1 LGDRVRE
8 AAERR
13 APIVLV
19 ANRLSGYFVVTI
31 LAAAAVTVAATW
43 HSSPAAAIQ
52 RAVALLVVTCPCALA
67 LATPLTVS
75 AALGKA
81 VRNGLMIKGG
91 DSLEALARPG
101 LVVFDKTG
109 TLTRGKLTVV
119 DFAGDEKARAL
130 IAAAEA
136 GSAHPIAVALCA
148 AFSGPSL
155 RPAESMRE
163 TLGGGVEAVVSGLA
177 VVVGST
183 EFVRARV
190 AHEDAWVKQAVTAF
204 SERALTPVLAAA
216 GGHVLAVVAVG
227 DPIRDEAR
235 DSLEALRRLGHRL
248 AVLSGDQPAVVR
260 AVVARIG
267 VPFDEVVGGASPEGK
282 LAFVEERTAKGPV
295 FMVGDGVNDAAALSA
310 ATVGI
315 AVHGGAEASFAAA
328 DIFAT
333 TNGLTPLVMLFE
345 GAGRTLRVI
354 RGNLKRSLV
363 YNLTVGALAAT
374 GFVGPLLAAIL
385 MPVSSIGV
393 ITSSYRSRT
402 FGSKK

>member
-1 LGDRVRE
+1 
-8 AAERR
+8 
-13 APIVLV
+13 VLA
-19 ANRLSGYFVVTI
+19 ANRLSGYFVATI
-31 LAAAAVTVAATW
+31 LFAAAVTVAVTW
-43 HSSPAAAIQ
+43 HSSPTAAIQ

-81 VRNGLMIKGG
+81 ARSGLMIKGG

-101 LVVFDKTG
+101 FVVFDKTG
-109 TLTRGKLTVV
+109 TLTSGKLKVL
-119 DFAGDEKARAL
+119 DFAGDEDARAL
-130 IAAAEA
+130 IAAAES

-148 AFSGPSL
+148 AFSTSSL
-155 RPAESMRE
+155 SPAESMRE
-163 TLGGGVEAVVSGLA
+163 TPGGGVEAVVSGHA
-177 VVVGST
+177 VVVGSAR
-183 EFVRARV
+183 FVRAHSV
-190 AHEDAWVKQAVTAF
+190 HEEPWVEEKVSAF
-204 SERALTPVLAAA
+204 AERALTPVLAVAD
-216 GGHVLAVVAVG
+216 GRVVAVVGVG
-227 DPIRDEAR
+227 DPVRDEAKH
-235 DSLEALRRLGHRL
+235 SLEALRRLGHRL

-267 VPFDEVVGGASPEGK
+267 VPFDEVVGGASPEQK
-282 LAFVEERTAKGPV
+282 LAFVEERAKHGPV

-315 AVHGGAEASFAAA
+315 AVHGGAEASLAAA

-333 TNGLTPLVMLFE
+333 TSGLAPLVELFE

-354 RGNLKRSLV
+354 RGNLKRSLA

-374 GFVGPLLAAIL
+374 GFVGPLLAAVL
-385 MPVSSIGV
+385 MPFSSIGV